1 MQNNKDSKKHFS
13 LYFRDLFELSQMTN
27 PKKVALKYTKHREW
41 KYVEGY
47 IPYTQI
53 RLEKYNIYDSLL
65 HDI

>member
-13 LYFRDLFELSQMTN
+13 LYFCDLFELSQMTN
-27 PKKVALKYTKHREW
+27 PKKVASKYTLVNK
-41 KYVEGY
+41 VEVY

-53 RLEKYNIYDSLL
+53 HLEKYNIYDSLL